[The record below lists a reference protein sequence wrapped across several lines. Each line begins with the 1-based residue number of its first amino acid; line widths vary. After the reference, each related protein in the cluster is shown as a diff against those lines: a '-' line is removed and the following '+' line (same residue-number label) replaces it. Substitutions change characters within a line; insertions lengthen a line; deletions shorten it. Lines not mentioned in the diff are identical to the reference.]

1 MGNWTPEP
9 AGCIVPPDMRLYQ
22 IDERIRGLIDP
33 ETGEVVD
40 WQEFEKLQIERE
52 EALEGIALLCREK
65 QAVIATAKEEKK
77 RFESIAKRAEY
88 QLERLIQ
95 LLDDVLNEDSSFSTG
110 RVTIRTRKTTSI
122 EITDESA
129 AEEWLRKY
137 PETWQY
143 NITPPVKTVMATHL
157 SKKGLAEVLANH
169 NIPGVVERTRRSVR
183 VE

>member
-22 IDERIRGLIDP
+22 IDERIRGLIDQ

-77 RFESIAKRAEY
+77 RFESITKRAEY
-88 QLERLIQ
+88 QLERLLS
-95 LLDDVLNEDSSFSTG
+95 LLDDVLDEDSGFSTG
-110 RVTIRTRKTTSI
+110 RVSIKSRRVPYI
-122 EITDESA
+122 EIEDEEKA
-129 AEEWLRKY
+129 LAWLRQN
-137 PETWQY
+137 PETWQG
-143 NITPPVKTVMATHL
+143 NLNSPIKTTLETKLMKT
-157 SKKGLAEVLANH
+157 GLEEILQNR
-169 NIPGVVERTRRSVR
+169 NIPGVTQRTRRSVR